1 MSSYNKVITTINNI
15 TSDYTYIPIDN
26 EFMVIDTSNN
36 RLGINVVNPS
46 ESIEISGG
54 NIKCNKLYANDLCFN
69 NITLNNLQQLFSKF
83 NELLTVLDN
92 SSNII
97 ADISFIDLSVN
108 I

>member
-15 TSDYTYIPIDN
+15 TSDYTYIPKDN

-54 NIKCNKLYANDLCFN
+54 NIKCNK
-69 NITLNNLQQLFSKF
+69 
-83 NELLTVLDN
+83 
-92 SSNII
+92 
-97 ADISFIDLSVN
+97 
-108 I
+108 